1 MNSDEDF
8 KAMLTQIQ
16 RNEASEDETDE
27 FNEAY
32 IWLDCVGAQG
42 FSKIK
47 YAAEQGY
54 TQAYYHLGKAYLNG
68 TGCDK
73 NTELGINY
81 LQKSVET
88 GGSGACLLGDLYRL
102 GVGVEKDYA
111 QAYDWYQKA
120 IETRDEEDCSPYD
133 MILQSKS
140 YLDVI
145 IRRKGIN
152 LAWWEYVVS
161 RGKSPDAMD
170 ELRWL
175 YLHDEKN
182 EERYWYWTR
191 LAVESGSVSAEYDY
205 GKKLLKN
212 PVDEETFNKA
222 IELLKKACFEFGE
235 YTTDAAEAILTSKI
249 SDNVKQNVVQWLCKN
264 GEAEEDALLARLYKG
279 HEDDLAYMR
288 EMAMGDN
295 NYDDIQEGTFKCP
308 SCDHIYSLD
317 DQNNPDKQGEL
328 CNECCYGGRMLEKE

>member
-8 KAMLTQIQ
+8 KAMLTKIL
-16 RNEASEDETDE
+16 RNEASEDEIE
-27 FNEAY
+27 KFAEAY
-32 IWLDCVGAQG
+32 IWLDCVGEKG
-42 FSKIK
+42 FSKIQ

-54 TQAYYHLGKAYLNG
+54 VEAYYHLGRAYLDG
-68 TGCDK
+68 TGCNK

-81 LQKSVET
+81 LQKSVAV
-88 GGSGACLLGDLYRL
+88 GSSGACLLGDLYRI

-120 IETRDEEDCSPYD
+120 IETCDEEDYSPLD
-133 MILQSKS
+133 MILQSQS

-145 IRRKGIN
+145 MRRKGIS

-191 LAVESGSVSAEYDY
+191 LSAETGSASAQCDY
-205 GKKLLKN
+205 GKKLLEN
-212 PVDEETFNKA
+212 PVDEETFNQA
-222 IELLKKACFEFGE
+222 IELLKKSCFASTERSVE
-235 YTTDAAEAILTSKI
+235 AAKAILTSKADDDI
-249 SDNVKQNVVQWLCKN
+249 KDKIVQWVYQYSDYE
-264 GEAEEDALLARLYKG
+264 GWTLLKSLYK
-279 HEDDLAYMR
+279 EDDLVGILSVIDDDDDDY
-288 EMAMGDN
+288 N
-295 NYDDIQEGTFKCP
+295 DIQEGTFKC
-308 SCDHIYSLD
+308 SGCHHIYYLD
-317 DQNNPDKQGEL
+317 DQYNPDKQGEL
-328 CNECCYGGRMLEKE
+328 CNECWYGGRMLEKE